1 MLYKTLNKCIN
12 FLKITI
18 KKSNPLLKANLPSLI
33 NVLYEENNVI
43 MSSKKRLCIN
53 KLSIQQNDLLI

>member
-1 MLYKTLNKCIN
+1 MLYKTLNKCNN
-12 FLKITI
+12 FSKITI
-18 KKSNPLLKANLPSLI
+18 KKYNPLLKANLPSLI

-43 MSSKKRLCIN
+43 LNSKKRLCIV